1 MTNIKINSQFKSALK
16 LIKNSNES
24 VFITGKAGT
33 GKSTFLQ
40 YARRNIKKNMVVLAP
55 TGVAALNVKGETIHS
70 FFHFKPGITP
80 KDAEKKAKKNI
91 DNALY
96 KKIDTI
102 LIDEISMV
110 RADLLDCIDTFL
122 RTFLNS
128 DQPFGNIEMVF
139 IGDLYQLPP
148 VVTNHEREMFSKY
161 YESPFFFSANVIIK
175 DKFKYHYVELE
186 EIYRQKDDHF
196 IEILNAVRNNSATAK
211 HFEYINRNVIDDQ
224 FEEDQGFIFLTT
236 LNRSADE
243 INAYKLSALSTKLFI
258 SKAEID
264 GEFELNAAPTSVK
277 LALKPGAQVMFLNNH
292 SDGLWVNGTVG
303 IIEEIDNSEIFVRTD
318 NNLVVS
324 VNKHKWSL
332 YKYIYDSENKNLIQE
347 KTGDFLQYPL
357 KLAWAITIHKSQ
369 GKTFKKAIIDLK
381 NGTFAHG
388 QSYVALSRCVSLNG
402 IGLVHPLKKNHIK
415 TDHRIINYLTK
426 LQYDAAEDR
435 CPTADKI
442 KILKDAINKKSL
454 INIVYLKPNDH
465 KSTRTI
471 KPFFLGEKKYRDNK
485 YIGLDA
491 YCMKDNTDRIF
502 RIDRILEINE
512 K

>member
-1 MTNIKINSQFKSALK
+1 MKNIKINSQFKNALK
-16 LIKNSNES
+16 LIKDSNES
-24 VFITGKAGT
+24 IFITGKAGT
-33 GKSTFLQ
+33 GKSTFLK
-40 YARRNIKKNMVVLAP
+40 YARQNIRKNIVVLAP

-70 FFHFKPGITP
+70 FFHFKPGITF
-80 KDAEKKAKKNI
+80 KDAKNTAKKNI
-91 DNALY
+91 DNVLY
-96 KKIDTI
+96 KNIDTI

-110 RADLLDCIDTFL
+110 RADLLDCIDIFL
-122 RTFLNS
+122 KTFLNS
-128 DQPFGNIEMVF
+128 NKHFGNIQMVF

-148 VVTNHEREMFSKY
+148 VVTKNEREMFSTY
-161 YESPFFFSANVIIK
+161 YESPFFFSANVIKK
-175 DKFKYHYVELE
+175 DKYKYHFIELE
-186 EIYRQKDDHF
+186 EIFRQKDDHF
-196 IEILNAVRNNSATAK
+196 IELLNAVRNNSATAE
-211 HFEYINRNVIDDQ
+211 HFEYINKNVIDDQ

-236 LNRSADE
+236 LNKSADK
-243 INAYKLSALSTKLFI
+243 INAYKLSALNTKLFI
-258 SKAEID
+258 SEAEID
-264 GEFELNAAPTSVK
+264 GEFELSAAPTSFR

-292 SDGLWVNGTVG
+292 SEGLWVNGTVG

-332 YKYIYDSENKNLIQE
+332 YKYIYDSENKSLIQE
-347 KTGDFLQYPL
+347 KSGDFFQYPL

-369 GKTFKKAIIDLK
+369 GKTFKKVIIDLK

-426 LQYDAAEDR
+426 IQYDAAEDR
-435 CPTADKI
+435 CSSAEKI
-442 KILKDAINKKSL
+442 KILKDAIDKNCS

-471 KPFFLGEKKYRDNK
+471 KPFYLGEKTYKDKKYL
-485 YIGLDA
+485 GLDA
-491 YCMKDNTDRIF
+491 YCMKDNLDRIF
-502 RIDRILEINE
+502 RIDRILEIMD

>member
-1 MTNIKINSQFKSALK
+1 
-16 LIKNSNES
+16 
-24 VFITGKAGT
+24 
-33 GKSTFLQ
+33 
-40 YARRNIKKNMVVLAP
+40 MVVLAP

-128 DQPFGNIEMVF
+128 DQPFGNIQMVF

-224 FEEDQGFIFLTT
+224 FEEDQGFI
-236 LNRSADE
+236 S
-243 INAYKLSALSTKLFI
+243 
-258 SKAEID
+258 
-264 GEFELNAAPTSVK
+264 
-277 LALKPGAQVMFLNNH
+277 
-292 SDGLWVNGTVG
+292 
-303 IIEEIDNSEIFVRTD
+303 
-318 NNLVVS
+318 
-324 VNKHKWSL
+324 
-332 YKYIYDSENKNLIQE
+332 
-347 KTGDFLQYPL
+347 
-357 KLAWAITIHKSQ
+357 
-369 GKTFKKAIIDLK
+369 
-381 NGTFAHG
+381 
-388 QSYVALSRCVSLNG
+388 
-402 IGLVHPLKKNHIK
+402 
-415 TDHRIINYLTK
+415 
-426 LQYDAAEDR
+426 
-435 CPTADKI
+435 
-442 KILKDAINKKSL
+442 
-454 INIVYLKPNDH
+454 
-465 KSTRTI
+465 
-471 KPFFLGEKKYRDNK
+471 
-485 YIGLDA
+485 
-491 YCMKDNTDRIF
+491 
-502 RIDRILEINE
+502 
-512 K
+512 